1 MNLSLSLRP
10 SLRRAVV
17 LAACALALT
26 AAQAALKPGDNAPA
40 FAANAALGGKT
51 FRFQLSEALAK
62 GPVVLY
68 FFPKAFTQGCTVEAH
83 LFAEASARFAKLGAT
98 VVGMSGDDIDTLKRF
113 SVEACRDK
121 FAVAGA
127 SGQLIKDYDVQ
138 SSWRADMADRISY
151 VIGKDGRIAF
161 THHGADPQA
170 HVENTLQA
178 VERLAKPAR

>member
-1 MNLSLSLRP
+1 VNLRLSLRH
-10 SLRRAVV
+10 AAV
-17 LAACALALT
+17 LAACALSLS
-26 AAQAALKPGDNAPA
+26 AAQAALKPGDAAPG
-40 FAANAALGGKT
+40 FTTEAALGGKA

-83 LFAEASARFAKLGAT
+83 LFAEASDRFAKLGAT
-98 VVGMSGDDIDTLKRF
+98 VVGVSADSIDTLKRF

-127 SGQLIKDYDVQ
+127 SAKTIEAYDAR
-138 SSWRADMADRISY
+138 SAWRADMADRISY

-161 THHGADPQA
+161 THHGSDPEA
-170 HVENTLQA
+170 HVTRTLQA
-178 VERLAKPAR
+178 VEQLAKPVR